1 VASRLAHFWDLHKQ
15 KLPRDSVDA
24 GYQKLQVGKSS
35 FEVNLKARRQ
45 TWSRAL
51 VSRAIPP
58 VKQFD
63 PRAIYTY
70 TRCWNFKKGD
80 VLGLGFVVTCRLV
93 TAMWGYGS
101 STWGAHMPGR

>member
-1 VASRLAHFWDLHKQ
+1 MLDI
-15 KLPRDSVDA
+15 
-24 GYQKLQVGKSS
+24 KLQVGKSS

-63 PRAIYTY
+63 PQHVTS
-70 TRCWNFKKGD
+70 TCCCNFKKGY
-80 VLGLGFVVTCRLV
+80 VLLLPSWINWIGFCGCGSACHCHVGLQ
-93 TAMWGYGS
+93 
-101 STWGAHMPGR
+101 